1 MGTKNFIANFSLPN
15 GQDLKDGE
23 RIWKNTKTKELSING
38 GKEYLYTNNYSK
50 EKVIIYFSKIGK
62 GDTDDDIFMASQ
74 LWVGESH
81 PTAHWSV
88 CTFPSDQILL
98 SLIG

>member
-38 GKEYLYTNNYSK
+38 GKE
-50 EKVIIYFSKIGK
+50 
-62 GDTDDDIFMASQ
+62 
-74 LWVGESH
+74 
-81 PTAHWSV
+81 
-88 CTFPSDQILL
+88 
-98 SLIG
+98 